1 MDVNTTEAIRMTK
14 DGDASIILDVPDQL
28 VRATRYDEIYIFIEV
43 KEGRYDISSSDELDR
58 GVRD

>member
-1 MDVNTTEAIRMTK
+1 MTK